1 MLRTLIDQLLK
12 LLMLLCRAFPVKP
25 DKIVFKSDR
34 GGNCSD
40 SPYALFEA
48 FSSLAPGMDLVW
60 VLKDP
65 SAAPAGSRGV
75 RAGSLSEVFE
85 LATAK
90 LWIDNKRKGNWCIK
104 RKGQLYVQTWH
115 GAIALK
121 KIERDIEDQ
130 LPAYY
135 IRSCKRDS
143 AMADWFLS
151 GARWTSD
158 LYRSAF
164 YYDGEI
170 LEYGVPRADILHRDP
185 AEYHRKICEHYHLPE
200 ETRIVLFAPTFRD
213 GQPFSLLGFEP
224 ERVLDSL
231 SRRFPGQW
239 AMLIRLHP
247 NIAQQAEGLRYTDRI
262 LNGSA
267 YPWINEQ
274 IMASEMLITDYS
286 SCMFDAMEACRRVLL
301 YCPDL
306 EQYSGGRGTYFTM
319 ADLPFPCSLS
329 MDALCAEIE
338 GSDAEAW
345 ESRVSQ
351 FREKLGCFQQP
362 DSSVKICRYLIRRLK
377 GAEQHGGD

>member
-1 MLRTLIDQLLK
+1 MLRATIDFLLRTW
-12 LLMLLCRAFPVKP
+12 MLACRILPVRK
-25 DKIVFKSDR
+25 DKVVFKSDR

-48 FSSLAPGMDLVW
+48 FSRLAPDMDLVW

-75 RAGSLSEVFE
+75 RAGSLAEVFE

-135 IRSCKRDS
+135 VRSCKRDS
-143 AMADWFLS
+143 SMADWFLS
-151 GARWTSD
+151 GSKWTSE

-185 AEYHRKICEHYHLPE
+185 AEYHRKICEHYLLPE
-200 ETRIVLFAPTFRD
+200 ETRIVLYAPTFRD

-224 ERVLDSL
+224 ERVLDCL
-231 SRRFPGQW
+231 SRRSPGQW

-247 NIAQQAEGLRYTDRI
+247 NIARQAGGLQYTDRV
-262 LNGSA
+262 LNGSG

-286 SCMFDAMEACRRVLL
+286 SCMFDAMEARKPVLL

-306 EQYSGGRGTYFTM
+306 DRYMADRGVYFTM
-319 ADLPFPCSLS
+319 DELPFDCCTTMDSLCGS
-329 MDALCAEIE
+329 LAAQDNALHRDKVQA
-338 GSDAEAW
+338 
-345 ESRVSQ
+345 
-351 FREKLGCFQQP
+351 FMEKLGMVQRA
-362 DSSVKICRYLIRRLK
+362 DSSQRICRDLLRRM
-377 GAEQHGGD
+377 QGGRTA